1 MASRPLGRPWRV
13 LKVACYLGEL
23 YIWIFV
29 LQMMG
34 MVSLVSGGGSKYSN
48 LGPRA
53 GAVSQEPDEE
63 PHSHKCARMLTS
75 VESTLGV
82 GEKQATSFA
91 HKNIGA
97 STPFPRNPNLY
108 PGEGT
113 NPDEYADVHKTD
125 PDSLKVVNPS
135 LGELKVYRP
144 AVFNSIRRHAGVPDE
159 LYMQCLKV
167 ENLNCLNS
175 DSKSGQAFW
184 KSADD
189 TLVLKTLKHYEVKNL
204 RRVLDNYAAH
214 TLTDYSSI
222 ASVLGL
228 YRVRTRTKLWGT
240 FPIDQYKYFI
250 ACKNV
255 YPRNSWNIVGKY
267 DLKGSTVG
275 RRAGPG
281 STVMKDL
288 NLLESDTKL
297 ALGPARPVVLHA
309 LQRDVNFLKRHRFMD
324 YSLLIAVERNPTSHI
339 KRFIGRIT
347 KPLSVAPAD
356 AGKITVLGGDGLI
369 YHVGIIDFLQK
380 YSFRKWLE
388 TLFKSLFHDAR
399 KISSVDPELYA
410 RRCYAFISHVT
421 G

>member
-1 MASRPLGRPWRV
+1 M
-13 LKVACYLGEL
+13 
-23 YIWIFV
+23 FV
-29 LQMMG
+29 TMTHVVKWLP
-34 MVSLVSGGGSKYSN
+34 SLVLLIAQLLLVVNGSGSQHAQN
-48 LGPRA
+48 LA
-53 GAVSQEPDEE
+53 GVKTPNISPDEE
-63 PHSHKCARMLTS
+63 PHAHTCARLLVN

-82 GEKQATSFA
+82 GEKQDTSYVRT
-91 HKNIGA
+91 NPGS
-97 STPFPRNPNLY
+97 STPYPRNPNLY

-113 NPDEYADVHKTD
+113 NPDDYADVSKTD
-125 PDSLKVVNPS
+125 PVALKVVNPT

-144 AVFNSIRRHAGVPDE
+144 AVFNSLRRNAGVPDE
-159 LYMQCLKV
+159 LYLQCLKV
-167 ENLNCLNS
+167 DNLNCLNS

-189 TLVLKTLKHYEVKNL
+189 TIVLKTLKHYEVKNL
-204 RRVLDNYAAH
+204 RAVLDNYAAH
-214 TLTDYSSI
+214 ALTDYSCI
-222 ASVLGL
+222 AGVLGL
-228 YRVRTRTKLWGT
+228 YRVKTRKKLWGAI
-240 FPIDQYKYFI
+240 PINEYKYFI

-255 YPRNSWNIVGKY
+255 YPRNSWHIVGKY

-275 RRAGPG
+275 RRASPS
-281 STVMKDL
+281 STVLKDL

-297 ALGPARPVVLHA
+297 HLGPARPVVLHA

-339 KRFIGRIT
+339 KRFISRIT

-356 AGKITVLGGDGLI
+356 AGKIAVLGGDGLI

-388 TLFKSLFHDAR
+388 TLIKGLFHDPR

-421 G
+421 K